1 MHRDNPES
9 DQVHKKCEGTKG
21 VWAAAFRRLSGAT
34 AGLSMATRM
43 NDDRTAP
50 LGVIAGNSRY
60 PFLTLRAARAAG
72 VSRLGVVAFEGET
85 DPSIAELADEIV
97 WLRVGQLGKMLRQ
110 FRAWSI
116 GRAIMAGQIAPKNLF
131 ELRPDF
137 RALLLLG
144 RLRERNAESLFGAV
158 ADELAGAG
166 VTLLPAT
173 TYLED
178 LLATPGHLA
187 GPKPGRTVRTD
198 VEFGMRIAKETS
210 RLDIG
215 QSVVV
220 KKGTV
225 LAVEAFEGT
234 DECIRR
240 GGALGL
246 GGGVLCKVSK
256 PKQDLRFDVPVIG
269 PRTIET
275 ASTAGLQAI
284 AIESGMTLL
293 LEREQ
298 LFALATKTGIS
309 LVGAPG

>member
-1 MHRDNPES
+1 
-9 DQVHKKCEGTKG
+9 
-21 VWAAAFRRLSGAT
+21 
-34 AGLSMATRM
+34 M

-50 LGVIAGNSRY
+50 LGVIAGNNRY

-72 VSRLGVVAFEGET
+72 VKWLGVVAFEGET
-85 DPSIAELADEIV
+85 DPAIGELADEIV

-110 FRAWSI
+110 FKAWSI

-178 LLATPGHLA
+178 LLATAGHLA
-187 GPKPGRTVRTD
+187 GPKPGRTLRND

-240 GGALGL
+240 GGALGR

-256 PKQDLRFDVPVIG
+256 PSQDLRFDVPVIG
-269 PRTIET
+269 PRTVEA
-275 ASTAGLQAI
+275 ASVAKLSAI
-284 AIESGMTLL
+284 AIEAGQTLL
-293 LEREQ
+293 LERDRI
-298 LFALATKTGIS
+298 FAVAADTGVT
-309 LVGAPG
+309 LVGV